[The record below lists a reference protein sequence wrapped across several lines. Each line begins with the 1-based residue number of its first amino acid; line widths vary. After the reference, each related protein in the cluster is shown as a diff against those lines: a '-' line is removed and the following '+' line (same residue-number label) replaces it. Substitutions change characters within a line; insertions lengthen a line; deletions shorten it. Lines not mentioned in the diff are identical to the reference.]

1 MIPVKPD
8 IDDYA
13 LPMMRVEKCLQDMHN
28 DLLGNDYDAALIK
41 AAALVAEARILSNV
55 ILLMKE
61 QKNGIRK

>member
-1 MIPVKPD
+1 MTTEKTD

-13 LPMMRVEKCLQDMHN
+13 LPMMRVEKCLQHMHN
-28 DLLGNDYDAALIK
+28 DLLENDYDAALVK

>member
-1 MIPVKPD
+1 MTTEKTD

-13 LPMMRVEKCLQDMHN
+13 LPMMRVEKCLQHMHN
-28 DLLGNDYDAALIK
+28 DLLENDYDAALVK
-41 AAALVAEARILSNV
+41 AVALVAEARTLTNV

>member
-1 MIPVKPD
+1 
-8 IDDYA
+8 
-13 LPMMRVEKCLQDMHN
+13 MMRVEKCLQDMHN
-28 DLLGNDYDAALIK
+28 DLLGNDYDAALVK